1 MSGSC
6 RREIVLWRSKHISNQ
21 VSLLKLFRPFWAYP
35 ELPMKNDSPFRR
47 KRLLPH
53 FWEPSGWAVR
63 KQRIARGERKKERK
77 EGRKETVS
85 RGKRPAAEGAETDAG
100 ADAQTYGHK
109 KTLKYLYLRASV
121 KTATTYSPTC
131 AVPSAWRSL
140 TSLFGMGRGG
150 TFVQ

>member
-1 MSGSC
+1 MILLFGGNVSC
-6 RREIVLWRSKHISNQ
+6 RISE
-21 VSLLKLFRPFWAYP
+21 SRPGERW
-35 ELPMKNDSPFRR
+35 
-47 KRLLPH
+47 
-53 FWEPSGWAVR
+53 

-109 KTLKYLYLRASV
+109 KALKYLYLRASV

-131 AVPSAWRSL
+131 AVPSA
-140 TSLFGMGRGG
+140 
-150 TFVQ
+150 

>member
-1 MSGSC
+1 MSGK
-6 RREIVLWRSKHISNQ
+6 ETKDSKGRT
-21 VSLLKLFRPFWAYP
+21 K
-35 ELPMKNDSPFRR
+35 
-47 KRLLPH
+47 
-53 FWEPSGWAVR
+53 
-63 KQRIARGERKKERK
+63 ERKKERK

-131 AVPSAWRSL
+131 AVPSA
-140 TSLFGMGRGG
+140 
-150 TFVQ
+150 